1 VSKPFDAV
9 SKELLQ
15 LDPAGWAAFLGVVR
29 PADRVVLR
37 DSELSTVTAAADKVL
52 VIEDDPPWIIDVE
65 FQSSREPSV
74 PRQLLKY
81 NALLH
86 DRHKLPVASVLVV
99 LTREADSPVYSG
111 RYSVAPPL
119 GPRWEFGYTVMRVWE
134 VPAEA
139 LLNGPLALTPLAPV
153 ANAGREELPGL
164 VRRVSERAGRE
175 CDPETSGRLL
185 TAVGILLTMRYGE
198 VATNDLLSQFPEI
211 RDMAPFKKFIEEGRA
226 KGLAEGRAEGRVVE
240 ARAVLLR
247 HGEKRFGSPPSQ
259 EQAAIV
265 DAITDITRLRAL
277 DDRVPDVST
286 WDELL
291 KTD

>member
-1 VSKPFDAV
+1 MAGKPFDAV

-65 FQSSREPSV
+65 FQSSRELSV

-81 NALLH
+81 SALLH
-86 DRHKLPVASVLVV
+86 DRHRVPVASVLV
-99 LTREADSPVYSG
+99 LLHREADSPAYSG
-111 RYSVAPPL
+111 RYPVAPPF
-119 GPRWEFGYTVMRVWE
+119 GPAWEFGYTVMRVWE

-139 LLNGPLALTPLAPV
+139 LLNGPLALTPLAPI
-153 ANAGREELPGL
+153 ARATREELPGL
-164 VRRVSERAGRE
+164 VRQVSERAARE
-175 CDPETSGRLL
+175 SDSETSGRLL

-198 VATNDLLSQFPEI
+198 VTTNDLLSQFPEI
-211 RDMAPFKKFIEEGRA
+211 REMAPFKKFLEEGRA
-226 KGLAEGRAEGRVVE
+226 AGRTEGHTEE
-240 ARAVLLR
+240 ARAALLR
-247 HGEKRFGSPPSQ
+247 HGQKKLGPPSA
-259 EQAAIV
+259 EQLAAV
-265 DAITDITRLRAL
+265 NAITDLTRLRAL
-277 DDRVPDVST
+277 DDRVPDVAG

-291 KTD
+291 KAQ